1 MIETKNGKAS
11 KEFNN
16 LGMYNVVDYVDAI
29 KAVLTKKTDVVNAIA
44 KWREKPT
51 NTRKKKVLKT
61 VKWYTG
67 SKTDVNEELGN
78 IRWKHE
84 ALSVFNENKQNRIF
98 LVKVRAYL
106 NAFMKT
112 FPTKAEAEVS
122 DTIYQSI
129 AEYTKS
135 TCKGQLGVEGI
146 TMEKLKLAYQQD
158 LTTLFADG
166 WSSASITNNTR
177 QMEQALLVLFYCYAI
192 HQKWCKKGKVNGR
205 AVTVLKGMRKEAK
218 RYTRKQQQKGGLLNI
233 NCFCTTQY

>member
-61 VKWYTG
+61 IKWYTG

-84 ALSVFNENKQNRIF
+84 ALNVFNENKQNRMF

-112 FPTKAEAEVS
+112 FPTKAEAEIS
-122 DTIYQSI
+122 
-129 AEYTKS
+129 
-135 TCKGQLGVEGI
+135 
-146 TMEKLKLAYQQD
+146 
-158 LTTLFADG
+158 
-166 WSSASITNNTR
+166 
-177 QMEQALLVLFYCYAI
+177 
-192 HQKWCKKGKVNGR
+192 
-205 AVTVLKGMRKEAK
+205 
-218 RYTRKQQQKGGLLNI
+218 
-233 NCFCTTQY
+233 